1 MLEFTKALKRHMKE
15 AQMNMESL
23 SKPELLMLF
32 SVLEGELEARDLVIE
47 ALRAQCR
54 DTYVEKRYGKY
65 NLSDPFL
72 ALQRDSEALGGQS
85 PGVHQASACSSPLAV
100 LKQVVTHCRRMQEK
114 MLAQLAAAESR
125 HKTVIAD
132 LEEER
137 RRHAEDTAEGDDVTC
152 ILEKER
158 ERLLQQLEFERGQ
171 VRRLEKEQKKIL
183 EQLEEERVQHKQL
196 SSALAKE
203 CKWASQRALEVEHRL
218 AEASRRLEKEQGEI
232 LALRAEL
239 QKERRRTLQMEAR
252 VEERLA
258 EFDTE
263 KEQLRSRLKREEAR
277 CCLLQEQVEA
287 LRRELQGERGAE
299 EEDERRD
306 SPVDTSGG
314 SPLLRPPPHSS
325 QAEGGE
331 EPKVNG
337 HDCLREDALPD
348 RLGLD
353 NRNENSSPVLLSPA
367 LLNQSLSPCSTG
379 SSSLTSSP
387 CSSPQLAKRLDLAT
401 SPSYQ
406 SSYQAGINQR
416 FHAARHKFQGHTDPE
431 QQQQDGRGGGSLP
444 HSPRDLSPSPECIP
458 VPVPSPAKQL
468 ARSTVTHV
476 LSRFTVQQAAKPPPP
491 NSSPFGTD
499 YRNLA
504 LTPSSPVIPR
514 ASGAALPLGVC
525 SPTIPRADRGNPPP
539 IPSKKPGLAQS
550 PAPSIPGTRASH
562 FPELS
567 GSCGLTSSQENV
579 KELDMVV
586 SSIS

>member
-15 AQMNMESL
+15 SQMNMESL

-125 HKTVIAD
+125 HKRVIVD

-158 ERLLQQLEFERGQ
+158 ERLLQQLEYERGQ
-171 VRRLEKEQKKIL
+171 VRRLEKEQKKVL

-203 CKWASQRALEVEHRL
+203 CKWASQRALEEGHRL
-218 AEASRRLEKEQGEI
+218 AEAGRRLEKEQGEI

-239 QKERRRTLQMEAR
+239 QKERRRALQMEAR
-252 VEERLA
+252 KEEWLA

-263 KEQLRSRLKREEAR
+263 KEQFRSRLKREEAQ

-299 EEDERRD
+299 E
-306 SPVDTSGG
+306 DTCGG

-337 HDCLREDALPD
+337 HDCLREDALPN
-348 RLGLD
+348 RPGLD
-353 NRNENSSPVLLSPA
+353 NWSENSSPVLLSPA

-387 CSSPQLAKRLDLAT
+387 CSSPQLAKRLALAT

-444 HSPRDLSPSPECIP
+444 HSPRDLSPSPEPIP

-476 LSRFTVQQAAKPPPP
+476 LSRFTVQQGAKPPPP

-514 ASGAALPLGVC
+514 ASGAAPGVRC
-525 SPTIPRADRGNPPP
+525 PTIPRADRGNPPP

-550 PAPSIPGTRASH
+550 PAPPIPGTRASH

>member
-1 MLEFTKALKRHMKE
+1 
-15 AQMNMESL
+15 MNMESL
-23 SKPELLMLF
+23 SNPELLMLF

-47 ALRAQCR
+47 ALRAQHR
-54 DTYVEKRYGKY
+54 DTYVEERYGKY

-72 ALQRDSEALGGQS
+72 ALQRDSDALGGQS
-85 PGVHQASACSSPLAV
+85 SGYHQAAACFSPLAV
-100 LKQVVTHCRRMQEK
+100 LKLVVTHCRKMQEK

-125 HKTVIAD
+125 HRKAIAD

-152 ILEKER
+152 LLEKER

-171 VRRLEKEQKKIL
+171 LCRLEKEQKKVL

-203 CKWASQRALEVEHRL
+203 CKWASQRALEEGHRL
-218 AEASRRLEKEQGEI
+218 AGAGRRLEKEQGEV

-239 QKERRRTLQMEAR
+239 QEERRRALQIEAR
-252 VEERLA
+252 VEEQLA

-263 KEQLRSRLKREEAR
+263 REQLRSRLKKEEAQ
-277 CCLLQEQVEA
+277 CCQLREQVEA
-287 LRRELQGERGAE
+287 LKRELQGERGAE
-299 EEDERRD
+299 DERREY
-306 SPVDTSGG
+306 PVDTSGG
-314 SPLLRPPPHSS
+314 SPPPPPHPS
-325 QAEGGE
+325 QAEGGETE

-337 HDCLREDALPD
+337 HHDCPREEQVPALLD
-348 RLGLD
+348 SLGQD
-353 NRNENSSPVLLSPA
+353 NWSENSSSVLGSPA
-367 LLNQSLSPCSTG
+367 LLTKILSPCSTG
-379 SSSLTSSP
+379 PSSVISSP
-387 CSSPQLAKRLDLAT
+387 CSSPQLAT

-406 SSYQAGINQR
+406 SSYQVGINHR

-431 QQQQDGRGGGSLP
+431 QQQQQQGGGGGGSLP
-444 HSPRDLSPSPECIP
+444 HSPRDLSPTPSPSPEP
-458 VPVPSPAKQL
+458 VSVPVHSPAKQL
-468 ARSTVTHV
+468 ARSTVTQV
-476 LSRFTVQQAAKPPPP
+476 LSRFTVQQGAKPPPP

-504 LTPSSPVIPR
+504 LAPSSPVIPR
-514 ASGAALPLGVC
+514 ASGAALPLGVR
-525 SPTIPRADRGNPPP
+525 SPTIPRAERGNPPP
-539 IPSKKPGLAQS
+539 IPPKKPALAQS
-550 PAPSIPGTRASH
+550 PASPIPGTRANH

-586 SSIS
+586 SSTS

>member
-1 MLEFTKALKRHMKE
+1 
-15 AQMNMESL
+15 MESL

-114 MLAQLAAAESR
+114 MLAQLAAADSS
-125 HKTVIAD
+125 HKRVIAD

-171 VRRLEKEQKKIL
+171 VRRLEKEQKRVL

-203 CKWASQRALEVEHRL
+203 CKWASQRALEVDHRL
-218 AEASRRLEKEQGEI
+218 DEASRRLEKEQGEI

-239 QKERRRTLQMEAR
+239 QKERRRALQMEAR

-263 KEQLRSRLKREEAR
+263 KEQLRSRLKREEAQ
-277 CCLLQEQVEA
+277 CCLWQEQVQA
-287 LRRELQGERGAE
+287 LRRELQEERGDE

-306 SPVDTSGG
+306 SP
-314 SPLLRPPPHSS
+314 
-325 QAEGGE
+325 
-331 EPKVNG
+331 
-337 HDCLREDALPD
+337 
-348 RLGLD
+348 
-353 NRNENSSPVLLSPA
+353 
-367 LLNQSLSPCSTG
+367 SLSPCSTG

-387 CSSPQLAKRLDLAT
+387 
-401 SPSYQ
+401 PSYQ

-431 QQQQDGRGGGSLP
+431 PQQDGRGGGSLP
-444 HSPRDLSPSPECIP
+444 HSPRDLSP
-458 VPVPSPAKQL
+458 PAKHL

-476 LSRFTVQQAAKPPPP
+476 LSRFTVQQGAKPPPP

-567 GSCGLTSSQENV
+567 GSCGLTSGQENV

-586 SSIS
+586 SSVS

>member
-1 MLEFTKALKRHMKE
+1 
-15 AQMNMESL
+15 MNMESL

-85 PGVHQASACSSPLAV
+85 PGVHQASACSSPLVV

-125 HKTVIAD
+125 HKKVIAD

-171 VRRLEKEQKKIL
+171 VRRLEKEQKKVL

-203 CKWASQRALEVEHRL
+203 CKWASQRALEEDHRL

-232 LALRAEL
+232 LALKAEL
-239 QKERRRTLQMEAR
+239 QKERRRALQMEAR
-252 VEERLA
+252 VEEWLA

-263 KEQLRSRLKREEAR
+263 KEQLRSRLKREEAQ

-287 LRRELQGERGAE
+287 LRRELQGERGSE
-299 EEDERRD
+299 EQDERRD
-306 SPVDTSGG
+306 CPVDTSGG

-331 EPKVNG
+331 KPKVNG
-337 HDCLREDALPD
+337 HCLREDALPD

-353 NRNENSSPVLLSPA
+353 NRSENSSPVLLSPA
-367 LLNQSLSPCSTG
+367 FLNQSLSPCSTE

-387 CSSPQLAKRLDLAT
+387 CSSPQLAKRLALAT

-431 QQQQDGRGGGSLP
+431 QQQQDGTGGGSLP
-444 HSPRDLSPSPECIP
+444 HSPRDLSPSPECIPVP

-476 LSRFTVQQAAKPPPP
+476 LSRFTVQQGAKPPPP

-514 ASGAALPLGVC
+514 ASGAALPLGVR

-550 PAPSIPGTRASH
+550 PAPSIAGTRASH
-562 FPELS
+562 FPDLS

>member
-15 AQMNMESL
+15 SQMNMESL

-47 ALRAQCR
+47 TLRAQCR

-72 ALQRDSEALGGQS
+72 ALQRDGEALGGQS
-85 PGVHQASACSSPLAV
+85 PGVHQAAACSSPLAV

-125 HKTVIAD
+125 HRRVIAD
-132 LEEER
+132 LEEAS

-171 VRRLEKEQKKIL
+171 VRRLEKEQKKVL
-183 EQLEEERVQHKQL
+183 VQLEEERLQHKQL

-203 CKWASQRALEVEHRL
+203 CKWASQRALEEGHRL
-218 AEASRRLEKEQGEI
+218 AEAGRRLEKEQGEI

-239 QKERRRTLQMEAR
+239 QEERRRALQMEAR

-263 KEQLRSRLKREEAR
+263 KEQLRSRLKREEAQ

-287 LRRELQGERGAE
+287 LRRELQGERGPE
-299 EEDERRD
+299 EEEERRD

-325 QAEGGE
+325 QVEGGK
-331 EPKVNG
+331 EPKVNR
-337 HDCLREDALPD
+337 HDFLREDALPD

-353 NRNENSSPVLLSPA
+353 NWSENSSPVLLSPA

-387 CSSPQLAKRLDLAT
+387 CSSPQLAKRLALAT

-416 FHAARHKFQGHTDPE
+416 FHAARHKFQGHTEAE
-431 QQQQDGRGGGSLP
+431 QQQQDGRRGGSLP
-444 HSPRDLSPSPECIP
+444 QSPRDLSPSPEP
-458 VPVPSPAKQL
+458 VPVSVPRPAKQL
-468 ARSTVTHV
+468 ARSTVTQV
-476 LSRFTVQQAAKPPPP
+476 LSRFTVQQGAKPPPP
-491 NSSPFGTD
+491 NNSPFGTD

-514 ASGAALPLGVC
+514 ASGALPLGVR

-539 IPSKKPGLAQS
+539 IPPKKPGLAQS
-550 PAPSIPGTRASH
+550 PAPPVHGTRARH

-567 GSCGLTSSQENV
+567 GSCGLTSSKENV

>member
-1 MLEFTKALKRHMKE
+1 MVLTQLLSPACPQESR
-15 AQMNMESL
+15 MNMESL

-47 ALRAQCR
+47 ALRAQHR
-54 DTYVEKRYGKY
+54 DTYVEERYGKY

-85 PGVHQASACSSPLAV
+85 PGVHQAVACSSPLAV
-100 LKQVVTHCRRMQEK
+100 LKLVVTHCRRMQEK

-125 HKTVIAD
+125 HRKVIAD

-137 RRHAEDTAEGDDVTC
+137 RRHAEDTAEGDDVTY

-171 VRRLEKEQKKIL
+171 VCRLEKEQKKVL
-183 EQLEEERVQHKQL
+183 DQLEEERVQHKQL

-203 CKWASQRALEVEHRL
+203 CKWASQRALEEGHRL
-218 AEASRRLEKEQGEI
+218 AEAGRRLEKEQGEV
-232 LALRAEL
+232 LALRAKL
-239 QKERRRTLQMEAR
+239 QEERRRALQMEAR
-252 VEERLA
+252 VEEQLA

-263 KEQLRSRLKREEAR
+263 REQLRSRLKREEAQ
-277 CCLLQEQVEA
+277 CCQLQEQVEV
-287 LRRELQGERGAE
+287 LKRELQGERGAE
-299 EEDERRD
+299 EERRD

-314 SPLLRPPPHSS
+314 SPPPHPS
-325 QAEGGE
+325 QAEGGETE

-337 HDCLREDALPD
+337 HHDCPREEQEPVLPD
-348 RLGLD
+348 RLGQD
-353 NRNENSSPVLLSPA
+353 NWSENSSSVLLSPA
-367 LLNQSLSPCSTG
+367 LLTQSLSPCSTG
-379 SSSLTSSP
+379 PSSVTSSP
-387 CSSPQLAKRLDLAT
+387 CSSPQLAI

-406 SSYQAGINQR
+406 SSYQAGINHR

-431 QQQQDGRGGGSLP
+431 QQQGGGGGGSLP
-444 HSPRDLSPSPECIP
+444 HSPRDLSPTPSLSPEP
-458 VPVPSPAKQL
+458 VPVPVHSPAKQL
-468 ARSTVTHV
+468 ARSTVTQV
-476 LSRFTVQQAAKPPPP
+476 LSRFTVQQGAKTPPP

-504 LTPSSPVIPR
+504 LALAPSSPVIPR
-514 ASGAALPLGVC
+514 ASCAALPLGVR
-525 SPTIPRADRGNPPP
+525 SPTIPRAERGNPPP
-539 IPSKKPGLAQS
+539 IPPKKPGLAQS
-550 PAPSIPGTRASH
+550 PASPIPGTRAIH

-586 SSIS
+586 SSTS